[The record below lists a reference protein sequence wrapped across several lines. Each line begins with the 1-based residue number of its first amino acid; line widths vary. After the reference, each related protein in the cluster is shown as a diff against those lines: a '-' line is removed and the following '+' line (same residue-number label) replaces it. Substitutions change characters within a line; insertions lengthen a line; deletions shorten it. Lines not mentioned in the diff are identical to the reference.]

1 MGKKMTKAQIKQFQS
16 VLMNNEQSTATI
28 QKYLRDVKA
37 FWTFAGDVTVTKETV
52 IQYKRYL
59 QENYKPS
66 SVNSMLAAINSF
78 FRVMG
83 WFECVV
89 KTLKV
94 QRQAFRSRERELT
107 REEYF
112 RLLKAAK
119 DKENI
124 RLYLLMQTLCSTGI
138 RVSELPFITVEA
150 VRSGRAAVC
159 LKGKNRIVLLPA
171 NLCRELL
178 RYARKK
184 GIKKGSIFVTRSGR
198 PMDRSNILH
207 EMKNLCPEA
216 GVERNKV
223 FPHNLRHLF
232 ACLFYKAEKD
242 LSRLA
247 DLLGHSNIN
256 TTRIYTCVSGN
267 EQERQIENLGL
278 VLTEKKPHNVR
289 YVVWMKRSGE
299 IS

>member
-1 MGKKMTKAQIKQFQS
+1 
-16 VLMNNEQSTATI
+16 
-28 QKYLRDVKA
+28 
-37 FWTFAGDVTVTKETV
+37 
-52 IQYKRYL
+52 
-59 QENYKPS
+59 
-66 SVNSMLAAINSF
+66 
-78 FRVMG
+78 
-83 WFECVV
+83 
-89 KTLKV
+89 
-94 QRQAFRSRERELT
+94 
-107 REEYF
+107 
-112 RLLKAAK
+112 
-119 DKENI
+119 
-124 RLYLLMQTLCSTGI
+124 
-138 RVSELPFITVEA
+138 
-150 VRSGRAAVC
+150 
-159 LKGKNRIVLLPA
+159 
-171 NLCRELL
+171 
-178 RYARKK
+178 
-184 GIKKGSIFVTRSGR
+184 
-198 PMDRSNILH
+198 MDRSNILH